1 MVVVLQNDDESNFR
15 IVKFDVGQLKEYMG
29 RYIDASCRLC
39 RREKQK
45 LFLKGTKC
53 FTEKCPV
60 ERRGYP
66 PGQHGQTRRQKIS
79 EYGVQLR
86 EKQKIRRMYGL
97 MEEQFRNYFEK
108 ALRQTGRTGETL
120 VKMLERR
127 LDNVVYRLGFAPSR
141 KAARQLVGHGHLT
154 VNNISVN
161 IPSYLVKPG
170 DVIKIRDKSKKLD
183 VIHASMK
190 RVKDSA
196 MLPWLSLDKAGMI
209 GTFLSVPE
217 RADVPL
223 NANEQLIVELY
234 SK

>member
-1 MVVVLQNDDESNFR
+1 
-15 IVKFDVGQLKEYMG
+15 MG
-29 RYIDASCRLC
+29 RYIEASCRLC
-39 RREKQK
+39 RRERQK

-66 PGQHGQTRRQKIS
+66 PGQHGQSRRTKVS

-97 MEEQFRNYFEK
+97 MEEQFRKYFEH

-120 VKMLERR
+120 VKLLERR
-127 LDNVVYRLGFAPSR
+127 FDNVVYRMGFASSR
-141 KAARQLVGHGHLT
+141 KEARQLVRHRHFM
-154 VNNISVN
+154 VNNRIVD
-161 IPSYLVKPG
+161 IPSSLLNPG
-170 DVIKIRDKSKKLD
+170 DLVQVCDGSKKLG

-190 RVKDSA
+190 RMRDSA
-196 MLPWLSLDKAGMI
+196 MLPWLTLDKAQMV
-209 GTFLSVPE
+209 GTFLNVPE
-217 RADVPL
+217 RADIPF
-223 NANEQLIVELY
+223 NAKEQLVVELY

>member
-1 MVVVLQNDDESNFR
+1 
-15 IVKFDVGQLKEYMG
+15 MG
-29 RYIDASCRLC
+29 RYIEPSCRLC
-39 RREKQK
+39 RRERQK

-60 ERRGYP
+60 ERRAYP
-66 PGQHGQTRRQKIS
+66 PGQHGQNRRQKIS

-86 EKQKIRRMYGL
+86 EKQKLRRMYGL
-97 MEEQFRNYFEK
+97 QEIQFRNYFEK

-141 KAARQLVGHGHLT
+141 KAGRQLINHGHLL
-154 VNNISVN
+154 VNDKVVT
-161 IPSYLVKPG
+161 IPSFLLRAG
-170 DVIKIRDKSKKLD
+170 DVVQVRESSKKLD

-190 RVKDSA
+190 RIKDSA
-196 MLPWLSLDKAGMI
+196 MLPWLSLDKAAMA
-209 GTFLSVPE
+209 GTFLSIPE

-223 NANEQLIVELY
+223 NANEQLVVELY

>member
-1 MVVVLQNDDESNFR
+1 
-15 IVKFDVGQLKEYMG
+15 MG

-39 RREKQK
+39 RRERQK

-66 PGQHGQTRRQKIS
+66 PGQHGQSRRQKIS

-97 MEEQFRNYFEK
+97 MENQFRNYFEK
-108 ALRQTGRTGETL
+108 ALRKTGRTGETL
-120 VKMLERR
+120 VKLLESR

-141 KAARQLVGHGHLT
+141 KAGRQLIGHGHLM
-154 VNNISVN
+154 VNNKVVN
-161 IPSYLVKPG
+161 IPSFMVRPG
-170 DVIKIRDKSKKLD
+170 DVIQVREKSKKLD
-183 VIHASMK
+183 TIHSSLKRMK
-190 RVKDSA
+190 DN
-196 MLPWLSLDKAGMI
+196 MLPPWLSLDKAGLS
-209 GTFLSVPE
+209 GTFLNVPE
-217 RADVPL
+217 RADIPL
-223 NANEQLIVELY
+223 AANEQLIVELY